1 MHSDEMKKW
10 VEARAEDGRYG
21 DASDYVRDLIR
32 RDQEGQRSIDEFRAL
47 VNQGFAS
54 EISAMTMD
62 QIWDLAVDRA
72 KHPLPA

>member
-1 MHSDEMKKW
+1 MPPFEMF
-10 VEARAEDGRYG
+10 G

-32 RDQEGQRSIDEFRAL
+32 RYQERQRSIDEFRAL